1 MKVVI
6 QIIHLHPMT
15 KVNNKSNN
23 KSSSNA
29 RSTGRP
35 RPMVP
40 KAGYTQTRRRY
51 GEGGKT

>member
-1 MKVVI
+1 MQVVI
-6 QIIHLHPMT
+6 QNIHLFPM
-15 KVNNKSNN
+15 KVNSKSNN

-51 GEGGKT
+51 GEGGKA